1 VSAFRPAGVLEH
13 ASLDL
18 DVLIGV
24 FESSPDGMLVGDP
37 KGRIF
42 AANPAACDLF
52 GASEDD
58 LRRVG
63 RQGLSDPDHPDWRT
77 LLQVRSRTGQA
88 IGVVPMRR
96 LDGAPFL
103 GEVETG
109 TFHLASGLTRVCVI
123 VRDVTAR
130 VHETR
135 RLAAYD
141 DIAEA
146 LLGGADIPAVLAL
159 VARHARIIFDARAT
173 SISAHTEHR
182 LVVLAAAGPRGPDR
196 TGRSYPLQGA
206 GPEAVAAG
214 DSQVI
219 ADFTAVAQS
228 GTGRSLGIGPAM
240 ILPLAVDGHTFGSLF
255 VGRARGAAPYRP
267 DDLAEAERF
276 GARAAFVLAQGRARA
291 EAEHHQRQTAEQLEQ
306 ALQSRIRIEQAKG
319 FVAAAR
325 VIDPAEAFERIR
337 SYARNHNLRI
347 NDVAASIVD
356 RTLQL

>member
-1 VSAFRPAGVLEH
+1 
-13 ASLDL
+13 LDL
-18 DVLIGV
+18 EVLIGV
-24 FESSPDGMLVGDP
+24 FESSPDGVLVGDP
-37 KGRIF
+37 QGRIF
-42 AANPAACDLF
+42 AANPSACDLF
-52 GASEDD
+52 GATEDE

-77 LLQVRSRTGQA
+77 LLEVRCRTGRA
-88 IGVVPMRR
+88 MGVVPMRR
-96 LDGAPFL
+96 LDGTSFL
-103 GEVETG
+103 GEVESAA
-109 TFHLASGLTRVCVI
+109 FDLAGGLTRVCAI

-130 VHETR
+130 VHQTR

-173 SISAHTEHR
+173 SISAYTEHR
-182 LVVLAAAGPRGPDR
+182 LVVLAAAGPRPSDR

-214 DSQVI
+214 HSQLI

-228 GTGRSLGIGPAM
+228 GTGRALGVGPAM

-255 VGRARGAAPYRP
+255 VGRARGAAPYRS

-276 GARAAFVLAQGRARA
+276 AARAGFVLAQGRARA
-291 EAEHHQRQTAEQLEQ
+291 EAEHHQRQTAEQLEH
-306 ALQSRIRIEQAKG
+306 ALQSRILIEQAKG
-319 FVAAAR
+319 FVAATRA
-325 VIDPAEAFERIR
+325 IDPPEAFERIR

-347 NDVAASIVD
+347 NDVAAGIVE
-356 RTLQL
+356 RTLLP